1 MEEELKKIQDRLDI
15 LEKQKIP
22 YVLDKF
28 SIDSLNEKTRQYI
41 KSLAIA
47 EGNGILVD
55 SKSLVDGNNMIT
67 GLNGDIT
74 QTYRLLIDLF
84 VDDGAPSGNYIAFN
98 NNTTDDGLTYIT
110 HYAYRSGASNTHN
123 VTGADDTDRIFLM
136 NNCSLNKCRYH
147 AVIDFDVR
155 LSTEAANR
163 RLITM
168 KETAGNN
175 GGAYIADSC
184 YSVSYSRPNLTS
196 LNIYLANSTS
206 YGIYKLYKVIR

>member
-1 MEEELKKIQDRLDI
+1 M
-15 LEKQKIP
+15 
-22 YVLDKF
+22 
-28 SIDSLNEKTRQYI
+28 S
-41 KSLAIA
+41 
-47 EGNGILVD
+47 
-55 SKSLVDGNNMIT
+55 
-67 GLNGDIT
+67 
-74 QTYRLLIDLF
+74 
-84 VDDGAPSGNYIAFN
+84 
-98 NNTTDDGLTYIT
+98 
-110 HYAYRSGASNTHN
+110 
-123 VTGADDTDRIFLM
+123 
-136 NNCSLNKCRYH
+136 NCSLNKCRYH